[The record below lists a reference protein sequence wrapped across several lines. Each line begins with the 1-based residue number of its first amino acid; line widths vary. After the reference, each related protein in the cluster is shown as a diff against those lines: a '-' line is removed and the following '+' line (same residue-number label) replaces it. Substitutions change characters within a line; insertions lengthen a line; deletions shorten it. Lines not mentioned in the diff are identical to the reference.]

1 MCGVTDL
8 RAYLSSLDTETLA
21 GLLHDQA
28 ERDPELRRSLELRAG
43 TPEPAAENTKMG
55 PVLDTVQRL
64 LDSGTR
70 ADVAP
75 LARRTVERISRDE
88 GDGAELRRALGLY
101 ARACAARPPDPVE
114 LADWLA
120 GVAFDGRAEIDLA
133 EFAGPLGETGLAQL
147 RSHVDRARPDR
158 AKRPVAERLHEQLV
172 EISGDVDGLVA
183 ILSTQ
188 LPRME
193 ASLRIV
199 RVLRAAGRTSEAITY
214 AARALKQ
221 DPAAAELADDV
232 LSLRRAEFD
241 REPTPEHAEALIEAL
256 VAAGRQEEAAGLL
269 AVHREHVESLIGGR
283 TVEHYREAARAL
295 RRLRAL
301 YRTVGRPA
309 DFAPYLAE
317 LVGRHKRKV
326 RLITEIR
333 NARIALPTD

>member
-8 RAYLSSLDTETLA
+8 RAYLSSLDSETLA
-21 GLLHDQA
+21 GLLHEQA
-28 ERDPELRRSLELRAG
+28 ERDPDLRRSLELRAAA
-43 TPEPAAENTKMG
+43 TEPQAEVAKIG

-75 LARRTVERISRDE
+75 LARRTVERICRDE

-120 GVAFDGRAEIDLA
+120 GIAFDGRTEIDLA
-133 EFAGPLGETGLAQL
+133 QFAVPLGETGLAQL
-147 RSHVDRARPDR
+147 RSHVDRAGRDR

-183 ILSTQ
+183 ILSRQ
-188 LPRME
+188 LPSME

-221 DPAAAELADDV
+221 DPAATELADDV
-232 LSLRRAEFD
+232 LGLRRAEFD
-241 REPTPEHAEALIEAL
+241 REPTVANADALIEAL
-256 VAAGRQEEAAGLL
+256 VGAGREDEAAELL
-269 AVHREHVESLIGGR
+269 EVHRRHVEELIGGR
-283 TVEHYREAARAL
+283 TVEQYREAARAL
-295 RRLRAL
+295 RRLRTL

-317 LVGRHKRKV
+317 LVGRHKRKA

-333 NARIALPTD
+333 NARIALPKE

>member
-1 MCGVTDL
+1 MTDL
-8 RAYLSSLDTETLA
+8 RAYLKSLDPETLA
-21 GLLHDQA
+21 GLLYEQA
-28 ERDPELRRSLELRAG
+28 ERDPELRSRLEERAG
-43 TPEPAAENTKMG
+43 TPGRDPEPSAVG

-88 GDGAELRRALGLY
+88 GDGPELRRALGLY

-120 GVAFDGRAEIDLA
+120 GFAFDGPGIELPD
-133 EFAGPLGETGLAQL
+133 FAAALGETGLAHL
-147 RSHVDRARPDR
+147 RSHVDKARRDSATRA
-158 AKRPVAERLHEQLV
+158 VAERLHEQLV

-183 ILSTQ
+183 ILSRQ

-221 DPAAAELADDV
+221 DPAATELADDV
-232 LSLRRAEFD
+232 LGLQRAEFE
-241 REPTPEHAEALIEAL
+241 REPTPERADELIGALA
-256 VAAGRQEEAAGLL
+256 AAGRCDEAAELL
-269 AVHREHVESLIGGR
+269 EVHRRHVEELIGR
-283 TVEHYREAARAL
+283 KTVEHYREAARTL
-295 RRLRAL
+295 RRLRTL
-301 YRTVGRPA
+301 YRTVGRPSE
-309 DFAPYLAE
+309 FAPYLAE
-317 LVGRHKRKV
+317 LVATHRRKV

-333 NARIALPTD
+333 NARIALPKE